1 MQRLID
7 GEQLVKTE
15 YQGNYSCQLDNLIYS
30 SVAYYCGCC
39 YMKPIL
45 VSLLLGL
52 LLLSSGCIQP
62 KEAPVVTETAA
73 TAEWKAD
80 GIVDKSEYTRSML
93 LQGPARQG
101 YSGGEMEISWKN
113 DQEYLYLA
121 LNGSTDGWLAIGFE
135 PLEWMK
141 NADIILSSVQG
152 SKATVLDEYCTGNYG
167 PHIEDTML
175 GGTNDIANFGG
186 RKGAGRTVIE
196 LKRKLDT
203 GDKFDKSFSPGQAIS
218 IIWALSNNPDIS
230 LKHNVAYGEGI
241 ITLSSGQTMASPVAV
256 ATLSSREKEGLLF
269 IWEEEKAARDLYASL
284 YEKNNLSIFLDLV
297 RSEQSHM
304 DQAKAIIEKYG
315 LLLPEDK
322 LGIFQNQTLQ
332 KIHDEL
338 LAEGLPSDLDA
349 LKVAATFEEISIMDL
364 EKELAATQTEDI
376 RVVYQGLLA
385 GSRKHLRSYV
395 AELQGRG
402 IQYAPKYLSKSVFEE
417 SIKAK

>member
-1 MQRLID
+1 
-7 GEQLVKTE
+7 
-15 YQGNYSCQLDNLIYS
+15 
-30 SVAYYCGCC
+30 
-39 YMKPIL
+39 MKPIL
-45 VSLLLGL
+45 VALLLGL
-52 LLLSSGCIQP
+52 LLFSSGCIQP
-62 KEAPVVTETAA
+62 KEAPVVAEKAA
-73 TAEWKAD
+73 TGEWKAD
-80 GIVDKSEYTRSML
+80 GIVGESEYSRSMV

-141 NADIILSSVQG
+141 NADIILASVQG

-175 GGTNDIANFGG
+175 GGTNDIAEFGG
-186 RKGAGRTVIE
+186 SKGAGRTVIE

-203 GDKFDKSFSPGQAIS
+203 GDKFDKAFSPGQAIS
-218 IIWALSNNPDIS
+218 IIWALSKNPDIS

-241 ITLSSGQTMASPVAV
+241 MTLTSGQTMTSAATATA
-256 ATLSSREKEGLLF
+256 ATLTSREKEGMLF
-269 IWEEEKAARDLYASL
+269 IWEEEKAARDLYTSL
-284 YEKNNLSIFLDLV
+284 YEKNNLSIFMNLV

-304 DQAKAIIEKYG
+304 DQAKAIIDKYG
-315 LLLPEDK
+315 LAIPGKDEP
-322 LGIFQNQTLQ
+322 GVFQNQTLQ

-338 LAEGLPSDLDA
+338 LAEGLRSDQDA
-349 LKVAATFEEISIMDL
+349 LKVAAAFEEISIMDL
-364 EKELAATQTEDI
+364 EKEISATKTEDI

-395 AELQGRG
+395 ARPAGSWNTICTQVPEQER
-402 IQYAPKYLSKSVFEE
+402 V
-417 SIKAK
+417 